1 MDKCPDL
8 LPEHFRFVRGVVDS
22 PDLSLNISRELLQH
36 DRQLKVIASN
46 LEKKIKSELIKML
59 QEDRAGYEN
68 LLEDFG
74 RQIKYGVVGE
84 YGAHKDLLQDLL
96 LFYSSTEKKPVTLDE
111 YVGRMKEDQK
121 YLYYAA
127 GESLDKIDK
136 LPQTELLKDSGT
148 EILYFT
154 EEVDEF
160 CARFSTPTRIRSSAP
175 SWIRRLKKALR
186 RRPRRLPAPTRPLWT
201 L

>member
-1 MDKCPDL
+1 
-8 LPEHFRFVRGVVDS
+8 
-22 PDLSLNISRELLQH
+22 
-36 DRQLKVIASN
+36 
-46 LEKKIKSELIKML
+46 ML
-59 QEDRAGYEN
+59 QEDRAGYETFWKN
-68 LLEDFG
+68 FG

-136 LPQTELLKDSGT
+136 LPQTELLKDS
-148 EILYFT
+148 
-154 EEVDEF
+154 VR
-160 CARFSTPTRIRSSAP
+160 RFSTSRKRWMSSVP
-175 SWIRRLKKALR
+175 DSPHLQG
-186 RRPRRLPAPTRPLWT
+186 
-201 L
+201 